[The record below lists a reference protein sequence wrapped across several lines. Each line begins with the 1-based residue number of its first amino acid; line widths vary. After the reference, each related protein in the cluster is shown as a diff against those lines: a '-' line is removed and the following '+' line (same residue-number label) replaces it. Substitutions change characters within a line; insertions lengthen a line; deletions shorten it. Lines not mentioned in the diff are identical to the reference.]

1 MHSVN
6 VRQDTLFYRKN
17 TLRIRDKIYPMSP
30 PLIMGI
36 LNVTPDS
43 FSDGGLFTEEDACLA
58 QVDKMLHEG
67 AFSIDVGGY
76 STRPDAQDISQAEEI
91 DRVLPIIE
99 SIKKHYP
106 DCVVSIDTF
115 RASVAKA
122 AVNAGAHMVNDVSG
136 GKLDLE
142 MHQTVAALGVP
153 YILMHMR
160 GTPQTMKKETDYDD
174 ILLSM
179 WNYFRDQVDQAM
191 TAGIREIILD
201 PGFGF
206 AKSIDQ
212 NYYILENLTYFHSLG
227 LPLLVGLSRKSLI
240 YKRLNIPPAE
250 AVNGTTVLNT
260 VALLKGAQLLRVHDV
275 RQAKEAIELVGY
287 VSN

>member
-1 MHSVN
+1 MG
-6 VRQDTLFYRKN
+6 QDTLFYRKN
-17 TLRIRDKIYPMSP
+17 TLRIGDKIHPLSP
-30 PLIMGI
+30 PGIMGI

-43 FSDGGLFTEEDACLA
+43 FSDGGLFTNEEACLEQA
-58 QVDKMLHEG
+58 GKMLDEG
-67 AFSIDVGGY
+67 AFCIDIGGY
-76 STRPDAQDISQAEEI
+76 STRPGATDISSGEET
-91 DRVLPIIE
+91 DRVVPIIQAV
-99 SIKKHYP
+99 KKNYP

-115 RASVAKA
+115 RSDVARE
-122 AVNAGAHMVNDVSG
+122 AVHAGAQMVNDVSG
-136 GKLDLE
+136 GKLDPS
-142 MHQTVAALGVP
+142 MHSTVASLDVP

-160 GTPQTMKKETDYDD
+160 GTPQSMKNETDYDD
-174 ILLSM
+174 ILLSI
-179 WNYFRDQVDQAM
+179 WNYFRDQTDLAKS
-191 TAGIREIILD
+191 AGIREIILD

-212 NYYILENLTYFHSLG
+212 NYYILENLSYFHSLG

-250 AVNGTTVLNT
+250 AVNGTTALNT